1 MRNMKTRHLI
11 FPFLFLAS
19 LVANA
24 QNVEFKSSNFK
35 DKKEEL
41 KAATDAISKGDPFLK
56 KGNELVLN
64 TQDPGDNFLT
74 AIYYYSKAQAFN
86 PNNAELN
93 FKLGNAYLYTNMKYK
108 AKDHILKA
116 VQLDPEVDKKKE
128 FFLGMVYLLD
138 GKFDEATKMF
148 KSFEDNRKAEDYIK
162 FVAKYIDECKHAKNF
177 TAKPERVWVDN
188 ISELNSEQ
196 DDFSPSI
203 TMDGS
208 QLIFSSRRPNGHT
221 ANLFGGYD
229 SDVYMSDFSNGKWSA
244 PRSVGAQI
252 NTEKDEVASMLS
264 YNGTKLL
271 LFRNETGNFDVVE
284 SELRG
289 ASWSA
294 TVSFARAIN
303 TVANQTYASYD
314 FDDVKLYYLSDKE
327 GGISNSG
334 TDIYF
339 SGVMDRAKR
348 IYGNGMSVG
357 SVINTRFNEGPIY
370 MHPDGETMY
379 FASQGHNSMGG
390 YDIFVSYKKQGQWG
404 APINMGYPINTPYD
418 DFICAMTANG
428 KYMYMASNRPGGKG
442 GLDLYKV
449 TFWGPEKKLIVDN
462 EDYLLSSIAS
472 PIQDNNI
479 EASVAVQKKSLTVF
493 KGRTIDAITKKPVE
507 ASIEIVDNSNG
518 QVINTITTNSAS
530 GKFLLSLNS
539 GKNYGIAV
547 KASGY
552 LFHSE
557 NFDIPMYT
565 DYNLVD
571 KEIELKN
578 IAVGSKIALRNIF
591 FATGSATLTKE
602 SNSELDRLVKLLKD
616 VPKLK
621 IEISGHTDNVGS
633 ESMNQ
638 KLSEDRAKS
647 VVDYLVAKGI
657 DRGRLTSKGYGS
669 LRPVATNNS
678 SEGRQQN
685 RRTEFEILAN

>member
-1 MRNMKTRHLI
+1 MRTIYNT
-11 FPFLFLAS
+11 LFSGILLFAAS
-19 LVANA
+19 ALNA
-24 QNVEFKSSNFK
+24 QNVEFKSANFK
-35 DKKEEL
+35 DKKEEF
-41 KAATDAISKGDPFLK
+41 KAATDGIDKGDDFLK
-56 KGNELVLN
+56 KGNALILE
-64 TQDPGDNFLT
+64 TKDPGDNFLL
-74 AIYYYSKAQAFN
+74 AIYHYSKAQSLN

-93 FKLGNAYLYTNMKYK
+93 FKLANAYLYTNEKYK
-108 AKDHILKA
+108 AKDHLMKA
-116 VQLDPEVDKKKE
+116 IQLDANVDKKQE
-128 FFLGMVYLLD
+128 FFLGLVYLYD
-138 GKFDEATKMF
+138 AKWDDAMKAF
-148 KSFEDNRKAEDYIK
+148 KSFEGSKKADDYVK
-162 FVAKYIDECKHAKNF
+162 FIAKHLEECKSGKALM
-177 TAKPERVWVDN
+177 AKPERVWVDN
-188 ISELNSEQ
+188 ISELNSES
-196 DDFSPSI
+196 DDYSPSI
-203 TMDGS
+203 TMDGAS
-208 QLIFSSRRPNGHT
+208 MIFTSRRSNGH
-221 ANLFGGYD
+221 AQQAWGGYD
-229 SDVYMSDFSNGKWSA
+229 ADVYTSDLVNGKWNTPKSI
-244 PRSVGAQI
+244 GAQI
-252 NTEKDEVASMLS
+252 NTDKDEVSSMLA

-271 LFRNETGNFDVVE
+271 MFRNEAGHFDIFE

-289 ASWSA
+289 SNWSA
-294 TVSFARAIN
+294 PINFARVIN
-303 TVANQTYASYD
+303 TVANQTFASYD
-314 FDDVKLYYLSDKE
+314 FDDVKIYYLSDKE
-327 GGISNSG
+327 GGVSNSG

-348 IYGNGMSVG
+348 QYGNGMSVG

-390 YDIFVSYKKQGQWG
+390 YDIFVSYKKQGQWL
-404 APINMGYPINTPYD
+404 APINMGYPINSPYD
-418 DFICAMTANG
+418 DFICAMSANS

-449 TFWGPEKKLIVDN
+449 TFWGPEKKLIVDT

-472 PIQDNNI
+472 PIQDNVI
-479 EASVAVQKKSLTVF
+479 EASVQVQKKSLTVF

-507 ASIEIVDNSNG
+507 AEIEIVDNATG
-518 QVINTITTNSAS
+518 QGVSVFSTNSAT

-547 KASGY
+547 KAPGY

-557 NFDIPMYT
+557 NFDIPLYS

-638 KLSEDRAKS
+638 KLSEDRAAS
-647 VVDYLVAKGI
+647 VVAYVISKGI
-657 DRGRLTSKGYGS
+657 SKDRLTSKGYGS
-669 LRPVATNNS
+669 TRPVASNNS
-678 SEGRQQN
+678 ADGRQQN
-685 RRTEFEILAN
+685 RRTEFEILSN

>member
-1 MRNMKTRHLI
+1 MKTIYTSI
-11 FPFLFLAS
+11 FSLFFFAALS
-19 LVANA
+19 LKA
-24 QNVEFKSSNFK
+24 QNVEFKSANFK
-35 DKKEEL
+35 DKKEEF
-41 KAATDAISKGDPFLK
+41 KAAVDNIDKGDDFLK

-64 TQDPGDNFLT
+64 TQDPGDNFLM
-74 AIYYYSKAQAFN
+74 AIFHYSKAQAFN

-93 FKLGNAYLYTNMKYK
+93 FKLGMAYFYTNMKYK
-108 AKDHILKA
+108 SKDHILKA
-116 VQLDPEVDKKKE
+116 VQLDPEVDKRKD
-128 FFLGMVYLLD
+128 FFLGVVNLMEM
-138 GKFDEATKMF
+138 KFDDATKYF
-148 KSFEDNRKAEDYIK
+148 KSFEDSRKAEDYIK
-162 FVAKYIDECKHAKNF
+162 FIAKYLEECKSGKVLV
-177 TAKPERVWVDN
+177 AKPERVWVDN
-188 ISELNSEQ
+188 IAELNSEY
-196 DDFSPSI
+196 DDYSPSI

-208 QLIFSSRRPNGHT
+208 TIIFTSRRPNGHT
-221 ANLFGGYD
+221 ALPHGGYD
-229 SDVYMSDFSNGKWSA
+229 SDIYTAEFSGGKWSA
-244 PRSVGAQI
+244 PKSIGSQI
-252 NTEKDEVASMLS
+252 NTDKDETSSMLA

-271 LFRNETGNFDVVE
+271 LFRNENGNFDIME

-289 ASWSA
+289 AAWSA
-294 TVSFARAIN
+294 AVSFARAIN
-303 TVANQTYASYD
+303 TVANQTFSSYD

-357 SVINTRFNEGPIY
+357 SVINTRFNEGPLY

-390 YDIFVSYKKQGQWG
+390 YDIFVSYKKQGQWT

-418 DFICAMTANG
+418 DFICAMAANG
-428 KYMYMASNRPGGKG
+428 KHMYMASNRPGGKG

-462 EDYLLSSIAS
+462 QDYLLSSVAS
-472 PIQDNNI
+472 PIQDNVI
-479 EASVAVQKKSLTVF
+479 EASVQVQKKSLTVF

-507 ASIEIVDNSNG
+507 ADIDIVDNGTG
-518 QVINTITTNSAS
+518 QVISTFKTNSAT

-547 KASGY
+547 KANGY

-557 NFDIPMYT
+557 NFDIPLYT

-591 FATGSATLTKE
+591 FATGLATLTKE
-602 SNSELDRLVKLLKD
+602 SNAELDRLVKLLKD

-647 VVDYLVAKGI
+647 VVDYLVSKGI
-657 DRGRLTSKGYGS
+657 DKGRLTAKGYGS
-669 LRPVATNNS
+669 TRPVATNNS
-678 SEGRQQN
+678 AEGRQQN